1 MEPEQIEDKF
11 ELNRFVRAQEDSYP
25 AALSELKAG
34 QKRSHWMW
42 YVFPQIDGLGQ
53 TSMSKRYSIKSL
65 DEAKEYLQHPVLGA
79 RLKECVDAILG
90 INNRSA
96 SEIFGF
102 PDDLKLKSSMTL
114 FEQAAEDDSVFSS
127 VLDKYYQGERD
138 RRTLDL
144 LNQPAKI

>member
-1 MEPEQIEDKF
+1 MEQVEDRF
-11 ELNRFVRAQEDSYP
+11 ELNRFVTAQEDSYS

-65 DEAKEYLQHPVLGA
+65 DEAREYLQHPVLGA
-79 RLKECVDAILG
+79 RLKECVEAILG

-102 PDDLKLKSSMTL
+102 PDVLKLKSSMTL
-114 FEQAAEDDSVFSS
+114 FEQAAENDSVFSS
-127 VLDKYYQGERD
+127 VLEKYYQGERD
-138 RRTLDL
+138 QRTLEL
-144 LNQPAKI
+144 LNQMSKI